1 MRTYY
6 YMSHTINR
14 TKCTTDGVK
23 MVFGRPY
30 RVIVNIYT
38 ISGPAVTAGITERL
52 TTLAE
57 CRERIRSALGADMVS
72 PCQHTGDPHGG
83 RWRVHV
89 YDPSSGMMWSDECC
103 PHFRTKKAAMAHVGK
118 GE

>member
-57 CRERIRSALGADMVS
+57 CREHI
-72 PCQHTGDPHGG
+72 
-83 RWRVHV
+83 
-89 YDPSSGMMWSDECC
+89 
-103 PHFRTKKAAMAHVGK
+103 KAAMAHVGK